1 MVCLL
6 TVGTL
11 CPVVICIQSDLES
24 PKIGSSR
31 KTVRKEYGD
40 YFHEILEGSIVNKES
55 VTRLD
60 L

>member
-1 MVCLL
+1 MTSVIGMV
-6 TVGTL
+6 
-11 CPVVICIQSDLES
+11 PAHKE
-24 PKIGSSR
+24 
-31 KTVRKEYGD
+31 KTARKEYGD